1 MLITSS
7 LLPPSGTWI
16 FNINSLFCSL
26 SIKNALSNLPLMRFC
41 NSSTTQH
48 TSTLVIS
55 LFIISPENI
64 IFFFRI
70 FYYCD
75 NMEREEFLKYLRQGK
90 YDKLAKLINSYSD
103 ILSFLDELFTSNKKD
118 DVRRALLVLKR
129 LDNEVIERYLYYI
142 LLNLNEKRIIAKEAE
157 EILKKIT
164 NKESVEEAIL
174 EIAKKPL
181 DEKIVY
187 LFLQNMKEG
196 NIFFRAILEHTKSK
210 NMEESIKILLKN
222 YNSEMILKI
231 LANKL
236 YSSEKDER
244 ELTINILLNIV
255 DSLTDE
261 QKNILRGHLSVSLLG
276 DEDKKLYRK
285 FKQLF
290 EKLDIPAEL
299 SDEQIKSLLK
309 SHGKTT
315 LNIILR
321 ENIKLPA
328 NFYNREF
335 LKDFL
340 YTGDEE
346 KQFVGVKLI
355 SLKKDSKKKVDL
367 LFRFLNY
374 GYGKAKTAAIRELKK
389 IAQNNNELKKYIE
402 NKTLM
407 YAKKMN
413 LGLKISSL
421 RILKEFAK
429 KEHLEFLINE
439 HKRLKELVYKLEEEK
454 FMGGFRHLL
463 MMEEEIR
470 KCNVAMR
477 LIEEIVAEICLK
489 NDIHYNDLKISEKLG
504 YEFYRTMELIG
515 VKNLNLIDIH
525 EFLEDVKRDGE
536 LITYLSGIV
545 INNNKIDDNLAKKIL
560 EVTEKAEMEDKD
572 VLNANKI
579 MIYASLNRVDKIGE
593 IINMAEGYYSK
604 LAFIN
609 GVKKFIDEKLLDEEK
624 INLLIPKIAEMIYS
638 TKKLRLMALEFFK
651 NYPNELVLPILINE
665 IGNYRGEDKLMIDVI
680 SNVIF
685 KYPNNI
691 HSIRELLNTDKRNSA
706 LKILLKVSEKRP
718 ELLEDFIYLL
728 AGMYS
733 SANEEDKKLIKKIL
747 KNITTEEQKLILKPI
762 IGDL

>member
-1 MLITSS
+1 
-7 LLPPSGTWI
+7 
-16 FNINSLFCSL
+16 
-26 SIKNALSNLPLMRFC
+26 MRFC

>member
-1 MLITSS
+1 
-7 LLPPSGTWI
+7 
-16 FNINSLFCSL
+16 
-26 SIKNALSNLPLMRFC
+26 
-41 NSSTTQH
+41 
-48 TSTLVIS
+48 
-55 LFIISPENI
+55 
-64 IFFFRI
+64 
-70 FYYCD
+70 
-75 NMEREEFLKYLRQGK
+75 MEKEEFLKYLRQGK
-90 YDKLAKLINSYSD
+90 YNKLAKLINSYPD

-129 LDNEVIERYLYYI
+129 LDNNVIEKYLYYI
-142 LLNLNEKRIIAKEAE
+142 ILNLSEKRIIAKEAE
-157 EILKKIT
+157 EILKRIT
-164 NKESVEEAIL
+164 NEDDVERAIIK
-174 EIAKKPL
+174 IAKKPL

-196 NIFFRAILEHTKSK
+196 NIFFKAILEHTKGK
-210 NMEESIKILLKN
+210 NIEEGIKTLLKN
-222 YNSEMILKI
+222 YNSETILKI

-236 YSSEKDER
+236 YSHEKDER
-244 ELTINILLNIV
+244 ELTVNILLSIV
-255 DSLTDE
+255 DFLTDE
-261 QKNILRGHLSVSLLG
+261 QKNILRNHLNICLLG
-276 DEDKKLYRK
+276 DDNKKMYKK
-285 FKQLF
+285 FKNLF
-290 EKLDIPAEL
+290 EKLDISTEL
-299 SDEQIKSLLK
+299 SNEQIKALLK
-309 SHGKTT
+309 SHGKTA

-321 ENIKLPA
+321 ENIKIPA
-328 NFYNREF
+328 KFYDREF

-340 YTGDEE
+340 YVRDEE

-355 SLKKDSKKKVDL
+355 SLKRDSKKKVDL
-367 LFRFLNY
+367 LFKFLNY

-389 IAQNNNELKKYIE
+389 IAKNNDELKEYIE
-402 NKTLM
+402 NKTLS

-439 HKRLKELVYKLEEEK
+439 HKRLKELVYKLEEEM
-454 FMGGFRHLL
+454 FMGGFRHML

-489 NDIHYNDLKISEKLG
+489 NNIHYNDLKVAEKLG
-504 YEFYRTMELIG
+504 YKFYRTVELIG
-515 VKNLNLIDIH
+515 AKNLNLIDVH
-525 EFLEDVKRDGE
+525 ELLDDIKRNGE
-536 LITYLSGIV
+536 LITYLAGIV
-545 INNNKIDDNLAKKIL
+545 INNKIDNNLANEIL
-560 EVTEKAEMEDKD
+560 EIIEKAEMRDKD

-579 MIYASLNRVDKIGE
+579 MIYASLNRVDRIGE

-609 GVKKFIDEKLLDEEK
+609 AVKKFLDEGLLDEEK

-651 NYPNELVLPILINE
+651 NYPNKLILPILINE
-665 IGNYRGEDKLMIDVI
+665 IGNYKGEDKLIIDVI

-685 KYPNNI
+685 KYPNSI
-691 HSIRELLNTDKRNSA
+691 HNIRELLNTDKRNSA

-733 SANEEDKKLIKKIL
+733 SANEEDKKLIRKIL
-747 KNITTEEQKLILKPI
+747 KNIVSEEQKLILKPI
-762 IGDL
+762 IGEL

>member
-1 MLITSS
+1 M
-7 LLPPSGTWI
+7 
-16 FNINSLFCSL
+16 
-26 SIKNALSNLPLMRFC
+26 K
-41 NSSTTQH
+41 
-48 TSTLVIS
+48 
-55 LFIISPENI
+55 
-64 IFFFRI
+64 
-70 FYYCD
+70 
-75 NMEREEFLKYLRQGK
+75 REEFLRYLRQGK
-90 YDKLAKLINSYSD
+90 YDKLAKLINSCPD

-118 DVRRALLVLKR
+118 DIRRALLVLKR
-129 LDNEVIERYLYYI
+129 LNNKIIEKYLFYVILA
-142 LLNLNEKRIIAKEAE
+142 LNEKRIIAREAE
-157 EILKKIT
+157 EILRKVT
-164 NKESVEEAIL
+164 NKESIEEAIL

-181 DEKIVY
+181 DEKIIY

-196 NIFFRAILEHTKSK
+196 NMFFRAILEHTKSR
-210 NMEESIKILLKN
+210 NIDEGIKILLKN
-222 YNSEMILKI
+222 YNHEEILKI

-236 YSSEKDER
+236 YSSEKTER
-244 ELTINILLNIV
+244 ELAVDILLNIV
-255 DSLTDE
+255 DSLNNRE
-261 QKNILRGHLSVSLLG
+261 KNILKSCLNPNLLG
-276 DEDKKLYRK
+276 DENKKLYKK

-290 EKLDIPAEL
+290 EKLNISLEF
-299 SDEQIKSLLK
+299 SNEQIKSLLK
-309 SHGKTT
+309 SHGKTA

-328 NFYNREF
+328 NFYDREF

-340 YTGDEE
+340 YVRDEE

-355 SLKKDSKKKVDL
+355 SLKQDSKKKVDL
-367 LFRFLNY
+367 LFKFLNY
-374 GYGKAKTAAIRELKK
+374 GYGKAKTSAIRELKK
-389 IAQNNNELKKYIE
+389 IAQNNNELREYIE
-402 NKTLM
+402 NKALKF
-407 YAKKMN
+407 AKKMN

-439 HKRLKELVYKLEEEK
+439 HKRLKELIYKLEEEK

-470 KCNVAMR
+470 KCSVAMR
-477 LIEEIVAEICLK
+477 LIEEIVAEICVK
-489 NDIHYNDLKISEKLG
+489 YNIHYNDLKISEKLG
-504 YEFYRTMELIG
+504 YEFYKTIELIG
-515 VKNLNLIDIH
+515 AKNIDLIDIYD
-525 EFLEDVKRDGE
+525 FLEDVKRNGE
-536 LITYLSGIV
+536 LIVHLAGIV
-545 INNNKIDDNLAKKIL
+545 INNDKIDNNNLAKKIL

-593 IINMAEGYYSK
+593 IMNMAEGYYSK

-609 GVKKFIDEKLLDEEK
+609 AVKKFIDEGLLDEEK

-665 IGNYRGEDKLMIDVI
+665 IGNYKGEDKLMIDVI

-691 HSIRELLNTDKRNSA
+691 HSIRDVLNTDKRNA
-706 LKILLKVSEKRP
+706 CLKILLKVSEKRP
-718 ELLEDFIYLL
+718 ELLEDYIYLL
-728 AGMYS
+728 AGIYS
-733 SANEEDKKLIKKIL
+733 SANEEDKILIKKIL
-747 KNITTEEQKLILKPI
+747 KNITNEEQKSILKPI

>member
-1 MLITSS
+1 
-7 LLPPSGTWI
+7 
-16 FNINSLFCSL
+16 
-26 SIKNALSNLPLMRFC
+26 
-41 NSSTTQH
+41 
-48 TSTLVIS
+48 
-55 LFIISPENI
+55 
-64 IFFFRI
+64 
-70 FYYCD
+70 
-75 NMEREEFLKYLRQGK
+75 MEREEFLKYLRQGK